1 MNLRLRQCFRGMWA
15 CFPEQKLIPRSSEV
29 CFEVFSI
36 SVNYFT
42 KISLHYNAR
51 FLKVCLRDNTVVLL
65 YLAITYFYIRMWAHH
80 HDALSFNAYLESSY

>member
-29 CFEVFSI
+29 CFEVFSV

-42 KISLHYNAR
+42 KISLHMHDFSKFVYE
-51 FLKVCLRDNTVVLL
+51 
-65 YLAITYFYIRMWAHH
+65 ITM
-80 HDALSFNAYLESSY
+80 